1 LKTLWNS
8 LFWLIKNELKLLINA
23 NSNRYHH
30 DLLLSFVFENGTAIL
45 IYFAKEI
52 GIEIAS

>member
-1 LKTLWNS
+1 
-8 LFWLIKNELKLLINA
+8 LIKNELKLLINA

-52 GIEIAS
+52 GLEIAS